1 MPKGDPPVRLNP
13 ATYEAWLSENPKAV
27 DGGPIE
33 LDADLDYDEEDAV
46 ILQAHH
52 VNSQILP
59 KHYAD
64 TTIILGEYNEFT
76 GFKIY
81 VTPKGYDYLLMAHQ
95 THPEGEFVT
104 DDGGRYGNYPH
115 FHELN
120 LYRSK
125 SENEPETRRIVTSQL
140 YEGISSAK
148 LLEEFMVYYYI
159 DDARTKPIQTP
170 PRHGRQRGLDE
181 FDN

>member
-1 MPKGDPPVRLNP
+1 MPRGDPPIRLNP
-13 ATYEAWLSENPKAV
+13 GTYEAWLSENPKTV

-33 LDADLDYDEEDAV
+33 LEADLDYDDANAV
-46 ILQAHH
+46 ILEAHH

-59 KHYAD
+59 NHYAD
-64 TTIILGEYNEFT
+64 KTIIIGEYNEFT

-95 THPEGEFVT
+95 THNEGDLVT

-125 SENEPETRRIVTSQL
+125 NGNEPETRRIVTTEL
-140 YEGISSAK
+140 YEGISSAE
-148 LLEEFMVYYYI
+148 LLEAFMIHYYL
-159 DDARTKPIQTP
+159 DDNRIHPVQAPI
-170 PRHGRQRGLDE
+170 RNGRQRGLDE
-181 FDN
+181 FGN